1 MSCKTCSR
9 KLRKDYMRRLTL
21 LILPAL
27 LLLGVLPACSQAA
40 TRYNVA
46 VAVADQSPTMFS
58 QPAWKALKV
67 KKTRYF
73 IPWDAAKHPD
83 QLAQADRYVDAAR
96 KAHVG
101 VLMHI
106 STNDLRAGKAKLP
119 TVSTYKKYVGK
130 LVKRYKAKGVKEWG
144 AWNEANHKT
153 QPTWRSAARAADF
166 FKAMRGLCRG
176 CTNVVALD
184 VIDQAGVAGYI
195 DRFYKR
201 LGSYKRFARVV
212 GIHNYSDTNR
222 YRSRGT
228 STIIRQV
235 KRYNRST
242 NFWLTETGGVVNFG
256 RSFPC
261 SQKRASKAVGYMFT
275 LVKQFRRDVKR
286 LYAYNWTGAGC
297 NGFDA
302 GLVNADGSMRPAY
315 ATFKKNAVRYTR

>member
-1 MSCKTCSR
+1 
-9 KLRKDYMRRLTL
+9 MRRLTL

-27 LLLGVLPACSQAA
+27 LILGLLAACSQAA
-40 TRYNVA
+40 TRYPVA
-46 VAVADQSPTMFS
+46 VAIADQSPVMFT
-58 QPAWKALKV
+58 QPAWKDLKV

-83 QLAQADRYVDAAR
+83 QLALADQYVAAAR
-96 KAHVG
+96 QAHVS

-119 TVSTYKKYVGK
+119 SVAAYKTYVGK
-130 LVKRYKAKGVKEWG
+130 LIRRYKAKGVKEWG

-166 FKAMRGLCRG
+166 FKAMRAMCRG

-184 VIDQAGVAGYI
+184 VIDQKGVAGYI
-195 DRFYKR
+195 DRFYRRLGRSKR
-201 LGSYKRFARVV
+201 LAKVV

-228 STIIRQV
+228 STIIREV
-235 KRYNRST
+235 KKFNRST
-242 NFWLTETGGVVNFG
+242 SFWLTETGGVVNFG
-256 RSFPC
+256 RAWPC
-261 SQKRASKAVGYMFT
+261 SQTRANKAVAYMFR
-275 LVKQFRRDVKR
+275 LVKQFRHDVKR

-302 GLVNADGSMRPAY
+302 GLVNADGSVRPAY